1 MGGDTQQFLVQPQ
14 GRKCRWPGGSSQAT
28 TGRCLV
34 LLRKWVKAESGHAV
48 MFGGALAFGMEPSL
62 AGMIAAQME
71 EVQPEPLNGW
81 WLWL

>member
-1 MGGDTQQFLVQPQ
+1 M
-14 GRKCRWPGGSSQAT
+14 
-28 TGRCLV
+28 